1 MTDGLIV
8 IDILPVDRKT
18 GRYDV
23 VARHD
28 GDVVATHS
36 AREGYSAIPGILR
49 KLESLG
55 FSREAGIDF
64 YRGKTLVFLRRTLGA
79 WLSDYDKKRPSEEND
94 EDGE

>member
-1 MTDGLIV
+1 MTDNLIV
-8 IDILPVDRKT
+8 IDILPVNRKT
-18 GRYDV
+18 SWYDV
-23 VARHD
+23 VARHE

-49 KLESLG
+49 KLEG
-55 FSREAGIDF
+55 FSRETEIDF